1 MGIGKGFFCSHN
13 FLVWML
19 RFYSPIQLVIFQA
32 VQCTIAAST
41 LLCPE
46 PGMMDRM
53 TSDMPF
59 LYKIPIM
66 IAPLVI
72 DRGFH
77 PEDACQTLFFLLG
90 CHVTTGSPEFFDVW
104 TLPVPQAEFFV
115 TKCIPP
121 AWVIVVTSMLIMCT
135 VCDYL
140 GNPWDIVATPVQIM
154 LILAC
159 ASYFTMAFRYLD
171 QVA

>member
-1 MGIGKGFFCSHN
+1 MGIGKGFFLSHN

-66 IAPLVI
+66 
-72 DRGFH
+72 
-77 PEDACQTLFFLLG
+77 
-90 CHVTTGSPEFFDVW
+90 
-104 TLPVPQAEFFV
+104 PVPQAEFFV

-159 ASYFTMAFRYLD
+159 ASYFTMAFKYLD
-171 QVA
+171 QVALPALIN